1 MPRFCDLLFRQHP
14 VQVGFRHLE
23 NRPHRVVE
31 SRVLVRVLGIRLHA
45 PIIAQSKG
53 NPMDERI
60 LLIRFLLKRL
70 CETKTEV
77 YVSRAVFL
85 NFPTDVQPEILRLQ
99 KFYREEGTIRQRT
112 EMEFQPFY
120 ELIEQFPQESAA
132 LRTLLEKWNPEGDPN

>member
-1 MPRFCDLLFRQHP
+1 MEIH
-14 VQVGFRHLE
+14 
-23 NRPHRVVE
+23 
-31 SRVLVRVLGIRLHA
+31 
-45 PIIAQSKG
+45 
-53 NPMDERI
+53 MDEQI

-132 LRTLLEKWNPEGDPN
+132 LQTLLEKWNPEGEPN